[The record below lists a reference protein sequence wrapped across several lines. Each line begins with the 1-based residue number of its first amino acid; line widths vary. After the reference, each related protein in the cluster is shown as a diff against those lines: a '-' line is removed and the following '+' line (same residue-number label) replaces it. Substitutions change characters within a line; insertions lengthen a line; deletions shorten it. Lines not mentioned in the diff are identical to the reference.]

1 MVGLDSYEKHKPCHK
16 EAIRAKPVFVLT
28 HLPWAWRCSRVSFVL
43 QDASIFMKWGERL
56 SRLTAHAAR
65 RMGDGGT
72 SSAGKNPVAIAL
84 GDIDIALLGLTETLS
99 VATANAGA
107 ERLLGQDIGELVGTA
122 ITTILPGYNREILQS
137 PAPYPALTIATRQR
151 PALAV
156 EVRTSPCTG
165 PGDLRY
171 ILALRD
177 ASPEQEVAAKAA
189 RLACLYQ
196 ALSALNTAIR
206 HTQDEAALLTLT
218 CQLAVD
224 LGGVAMAWIGT
235 VTDASGVIR
244 PVACHGSQLAYLD
257 DIPVSSR
264 PDVAEG
270 RGPVGIAYREGR
282 AVTVGD
288 YREGGLAG
296 FWRVRAH
303 AHGFRSVGAFPIT
316 RHGTSFAVLA
326 VYHAQEN
333 AFDKNMVDVLHD
345 MASAVS
351 FALETR
357 DREQQRQAVQGA
369 LIEREQHF
377 RAYFEQAAV
386 GMAATNP
393 DKGWIEVNDAMC
405 AMLGYARDEM
415 LTRTWLDLTH
425 PEDRG
430 DNLVLLHQMRSGG
443 LDSATLDKRYI
454 HKAGHVV
461 HVHIAVQ
468 AVRHADHSLHY
479 IVLLVEDVSARKHHE
494 DMLGRLAR
502 ILDESSDEIYMLD
515 ARTHRFLFANTG
527 AQRNL
532 GYSIEELRA
541 LTPTDIEPRFSRDD
555 FIKLVA
561 PLQSAGND
569 GARREGEH
577 RRKDGTVYP
586 IEARLYLSLN
596 DDTPVIVAI
605 IQDTTER
612 RGLEAQ
618 LRHQATH
625 DALTGLANRT
635 FFQEALEKAMAHARR
650 RHTLMAILFVD
661 LDAFK
666 DINDSLGHE
675 YGDQLL
681 REIATRLTS
690 VLRREDWVARPDH
703 LVARQGGDEFTIL
716 LQDLVSVDDITR
728 ITDRLLGEIARPFS
742 LKETSMHVTAS
753 IGITVFPF
761 DDADSEGLLRNADVA
776 MYEAKEAGGDSYA
789 FYAAA
794 MSAEIKERRTIE
806 DGLRRALESDQ
817 LLLYYQPQ
825 IDLHTGRVV
834 GAEALIRWQHPERG
848 LIAPGA
854 FITIAEESG
863 LIVALGEWV
872 LKNACLQSQ
881 HWKERG
887 LADLRIA
894 VNLSARQFKE
904 RDLLATVTRILT
916 ETGLDPATDLLE
928 LEVTESTLMDDM
940 GKAAETLE
948 ALRDMG
954 VKIALDDFG
963 TGYSSLNYLKRFR
976 INTLKI
982 DQSFVRDIA
991 RNTEDAAIASV
1002 IITLGHSLGLTVVAE
1017 GVESRQQLEILRAAG
1032 CDEIQGY
1039 YYSPPLPAAAFEEW
1053 LAAYRLQSCK

>member
-1 MVGLDSYEKHKPCHK
+1 MS
-16 EAIRAKPVFVLT
+16 T
-28 HLPWAWRCSRVSFVL
+28 S
-43 QDASIFMKWGERL
+43 AS
-56 SRLTAHAAR
+56 
-65 RMGDGGT
+65 
-72 SSAGKNPVAIAL
+72 
-84 GDIDIALLGLTETLS
+84 
-99 VATANAGA
+99 
-107 ERLLGQDIGELVGTA
+107 
-122 ITTILPGYNREILQS
+122 
-137 PAPYPALTIATRQR
+137 
-151 PALAV
+151 
-156 EVRTSPCTG
+156 
-165 PGDLRY
+165 
-171 ILALRD
+171 
-177 ASPEQEVAAKAA
+177 
-189 RLACLYQ
+189 
-196 ALSALNTAIR
+196 ALSAAIR
-206 HTQDEAALLTLT
+206 HTQDEAALLALT

-235 VTDASGVIR
+235 VSDASGMIR
-244 PVACHGSQLAYLD
+244 PVARHGSQITYLD
-257 DIPVSSR
+257 HIRVSSH

-282 AVTVGD
+282 VVTVGD
-288 YREGGLAG
+288 YRQGGLAG
-296 FWRVRAH
+296 FWRERAL
-303 AHGFRSVGAFPIT
+303 ARGFRSVGAFPIT
-316 RHGTSFAVLA
+316 RHGAPFAVLT

-333 AFDKNMVDVLHD
+333 AFDKDMVDVLHD

-357 DREQQRQAVQGA
+357 DREQQRRTAQEA
-369 LIEREQHF
+369 LIEKERHF
-377 RAYFEQAAV
+377 RAYFEQAV
-386 GMAATNP
+386 IGMAATSP
-393 DKGWIEVNDAMC
+393 EKGWVEVNDAMC
-405 AMLGYARDEM
+405 AMLGYARDEL
-415 LTRTWLDLTH
+415 LTKTWLDLTH
-425 PEDRG
+425 PEDRS
-430 DNLVLLHQMRSGG
+430 DNLGLLNEMRSGG
-443 LDSATLDKRYI
+443 LDSAILDKRYI

-461 HVHIAVQ
+461 HAHIALQ
-468 AVRHADHSLHY
+468 AVRHADHTLHY
-479 IVLLVEDVSARKHHE
+479 VVLLMEDVSARKHHE
-494 DMLGRLAR
+494 DMLGRLAK

-532 GYSIEELRA
+532 GYSIEDLRA
-541 LTPTDIEPRFSRDD
+541 LSPPDIEPRLSRED
-555 FIKLVA
+555 FMKLVSS
-561 PLQSAGND
+561 LQGAGND

-586 IEARLYLSLN
+586 IEARLHLSLN
-596 DDTPVIVAI
+596 DDSPVIVAI
-605 IQDTTER
+605 VQDTTER
-612 RGLEAQ
+612 RRLEAR

-625 DALTGLANRT
+625 DALTGLANRA
-635 FFQEALEKAMAHARR
+635 FFHEVLEKAMARARR
-650 RHTLMAILFVD
+650 HHTLMAVLFVE

-681 REIATRLTS
+681 QEIARRLTS
-690 VLRREDWVARPDH
+690 GLRREDWVARPDD

-716 LQDLVSVDDITR
+716 LQDLASVDDITR
-728 ITDRLLGEIARPFS
+728 ITDRLLGEIARPLP
-742 LKETSMHVTAS
+742 LKETSVHVTAS

-776 MYEAKEAGGDSYA
+776 MYKAKEAGGNIYA

-794 MSAEIKERRTIE
+794 MSAEIKERRAIE
-806 DGLRRALESDQ
+806 DGLRRALENNQ

-825 IDLHTGRVV
+825 IDLRTGEVAGV
-834 GAEALIRWQHPERG
+834 EALIRWQHPERG

-872 LKNACLQSQ
+872 LKNACLQNQ
-881 HWKERG
+881 RWKARG
-887 LADLRIA
+887 LVGLRIA

-904 RDLLATVTRILT
+904 HDLLATVTRILT

-940 GKAAETLE
+940 GKAAATLA

-954 VKIALDDFG
+954 LKIALDDFG

-991 RNTEDAAIASV
+991 RNTEGAAIASV

-1017 GVESRQQLEILRAAG
+1017 GVESREQLEILRTAG

-1039 YYSPPLPAAAFEEW
+1039 YYSKPLPAAAFEEW
-1053 LAAYRLQSCK
+1053 LAAYRCEPRG

>member
-1 MVGLDSYEKHKPCHK
+1 MSLAPGSAP
-16 EAIRAKPVFVLT
+16 
-28 HLPWAWRCSRVSFVL
+28 
-43 QDASIFMKWGERL
+43 IFMKRDKGLGRL
-56 SRLTAHAAR
+56 LARLAR
-65 RMGDGGT
+65 HMRGCGA
-72 SSAGKNPVAIAL
+72 SSIDDCPVAMAL
-84 GDIDIALLGLTETLS
+84 ANVDIALLGLTATLR
-99 VATANAGA
+99 VATANTGA
-107 ERLLGQDIGELVGTA
+107 ERLLGQDIHELRGTA
-122 ITTILPGYNREILQS
+122 ITAILPGFDREILQS
-137 PAPYPALTIATRQR
+137 PAPYPALKISTRLR

-156 EVRTSPCTG
+156 EVRTSPWNG

-171 ILALRD
+171 ILTLRD
-177 ASPEQEVAAKAA
+177 ASLEQEIAANAA

-196 ALSALNTAIR
+196 ALSALNAAIR
-206 HTQDEAALLTLT
+206 HTQDEATLLALT

-235 VTDASGVIR
+235 VSDASGAIR
-244 PVACHGSQLAYLD
+244 PVARHGSQVSYLD
-257 DIPVSSR
+257 HIRVSSR

-282 AVTVGD
+282 VVTVGD
-288 YREGGLAG
+288 YRQDGLAG
-296 FWRVRAH
+296 FWQERAL

-316 RHGTSFAVLA
+316 RHGAPFAVLT

-333 AFDKNMVDVLHD
+333 AFDKDMVDVLHD

-357 DREQQRQAVQGA
+357 DREQQRRAAQEA
-369 LIEREQHF
+369 LIEKERHF
-377 RAYFEQAAV
+377 RAYFEQAV
-386 GMAATNP
+386 IGMAATSP
-393 DKGWIEVNDAMC
+393 EKGWVEVNDAMC
-405 AMLGYARDEM
+405 AMLGYARHEL
-415 LTRTWLDLTH
+415 LTKTWLDLTH
-425 PEDRG
+425 PEDRSA
-430 DNLVLLHQMRSGG
+430 NLKLLTEIRSGG
-443 LDSATLDKRYI
+443 LDSTTFDKRYI

-461 HVHIAVQ
+461 HVHVALQ
-468 AVRHADHSLHY
+468 AVRHADHTLHY
-479 IVLLVEDVSARKHHE
+479 VVLLVEDVSARKHHE
-494 DMLGRLAR
+494 DMLGRLAK

-515 ARTHRFLFANTG
+515 ARTHHFLFANTG

-541 LTPTDIEPRFSRDD
+541 LSPIDIEPSLSQDD
-555 FIKLVA
+555 FTKLTA
-561 PLQSAGND
+561 SLQGAGND
-569 GARREGEH
+569 GVRREGEH

-586 IEARLYLSLN
+586 IEARLHLSLN
-596 DDTPVIVAI
+596 DDSPVIVAI
-605 IQDTTER
+605 VQDTSER
-612 RGLEAQ
+612 RRLEAR

-625 DALTGLANRT
+625 DTLTGLANRV
-635 FFQEALEKAMAHARR
+635 FFHEVLEKAIARARR
-650 RHTLMAILFVD
+650 HHTLMAVLFVD

-666 DINDSLGHE
+666 DTNDSLGHE
-675 YGDQLL
+675 YGDHLL
-681 REIATRLTS
+681 REIARRLTS
-690 VLRREDWVARPDH
+690 GLRREDWVARPDD

-716 LQDLVSVDDITR
+716 LQDLASVDDITR
-728 ITDRLLGEIARPFS
+728 VTDRLLGEIARPLS
-742 LKETSMHVTAS
+742 LKETSVHVTAS

-761 DDADSEGLLRNADVA
+761 DDTDSEGLLRNADVA
-776 MYEAKEAGGDSYA
+776 MYKAKEAGGNMYA

-806 DGLRRALESDQ
+806 EGLRRALEGDQ

-825 IDLHTGRVV
+825 IDLRTGAVAGV
-834 GAEALIRWQHPERG
+834 EALIRWQHPERG

-881 HWKERG
+881 CWKARG
-887 LADLRIA
+887 LAGLRIA

-928 LEVTESTLMDDM
+928 LEVTETTLMDDM
-940 GKAAETLE
+940 GKAAATLG

-954 VKIALDDFG
+954 LKIALDDFG

-982 DQSFVRDIA
+982 DQTFVRDIA
-991 RNTEDAAIASV
+991 RNTEGAAIASV

-1017 GVESRQQLEILRAAG
+1017 GVETREQLEILRAAG

-1039 YYSPPLPAAAFEEW
+1039 YYSEPLPAAAFEEW
-1053 LAAYRLQSCK
+1053 LAAYKRKARG